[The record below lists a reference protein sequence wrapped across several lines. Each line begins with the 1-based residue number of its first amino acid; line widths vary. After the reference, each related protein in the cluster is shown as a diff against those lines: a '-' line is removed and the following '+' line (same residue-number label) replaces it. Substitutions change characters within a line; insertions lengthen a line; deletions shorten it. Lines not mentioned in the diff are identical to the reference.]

1 MGLRCCD
8 GRAGAGTEPAWLSW
22 LLGAGKK
29 PGCGAGKARSTPMHG
44 SVTVCRLRLHTDV
57 HGALKL
63 GPIDMVIFVYI
74 DFTALK

>member
-1 MGLRCCD
+1 
-8 GRAGAGTEPAWLSW
+8 
-22 LLGAGKK
+22 
-29 PGCGAGKARSTPMHG
+29 MHG